1 MALLPRLPKRKP
13 FLPSSHPGKSIVLC
27 LAPLFLFLHTLYIRK
42 FYTLYLKI
50 YSKSN
55 TLSLAA
61 TLFLTGFPA
70 SAFVSYLRS
79 SSGLILN
86 MQDTL
91 ILLTRHSDCVS
102 PLLQNYSGLRV
113 RAKSLLWPM
122 WAHVIYLTLTSL
134 TLPPVNHAT
143 TPSTSFLIYSRHAST
158 SGPLHLFFP
167 LPGKLFLQIS
177 TRFPHQLLWVF
188 TS

>member
-1 MALLPRLPKRKP
+1 ML
-13 FLPSSHPGKSIVLC
+13 FLT
-27 LAPLFLFLHTLYIRK
+27 PLFLFLHILYIRK
-42 FYTLYLKI
+42 FYTLYLKL
-50 YSKSN
+50 YSKWN

-61 TLFLTGFPA
+61 TLFLTGLPA
-70 SAFVSYLRS
+70 SAFVSYPRS
-79 SSGLILN
+79 SSCLILN
-86 MQDTL
+86 MRATL
-91 ILLTRHSDCVS
+91 IPLTHHTDCAS

-113 RAKSLLWPM
+113 KAKRLLWPM

-134 TLPPVNHAT
+134 TLPPVNHT
-143 TPSTSFLIYSRHAST
+143 PTPSTSFLIYSRHAST